1 MTRFKASMKKFT
13 YLLILSIL
21 PFCICLGDETPVIP
35 PTVAKEAVPPKD
47 TLKAEIDTSIYILQD
62 NLLLGQKID
71 RILNGKLN
79 INAKKLSVC
88 IFDIS
93 TNTYITRHN
102 DEELMA
108 PASCMKLLTAVTAI
122 DRLGQNYAFCD
133 SLFIKGEVDANGTLH
148 GDMILKMDDD
158 PLFWDFRQWAKAVQ
172 QRGIRRVEGSI
183 IMNLARR
190 DILKPHPTDKPWD
203 IQYHKLPLM
212 LKGEKYIKS
221 IFKSTLASRGIRI
234 KEEPFIPNDPNLN
247 EYWTSV
253 RENNKGNDFDLD
265 GMLRKMAL
273 ENASNGAECI
283 AATSNP
289 ILSVINP
296 MLIYSSNMK
305 AESVFYHLDNIYSG
319 MWQRHSQYGKS
330 PHEVERFL
338 KEKMGIDTKS
348 QGFVINDGSG
358 LSPMN
363 RLNANF
369 IVRLLLWSY
378 NNRPLRDILIQ
389 EALAVPGIPGRKGS
403 LKNRMATGFARGR
416 IYCKTGTLVSTG
428 SSSLAG
434 FAQGRNGHWYA
445 FAIMHRDTPVWN
457 ARDFQD
463 RICREIVR

>member
-1 MTRFKASMKKFT
+1 MKKIT

-21 PFCICLGDETPVIP
+21 PFCFCMGDEAMVIP
-35 PTVAKEAVPPKD
+35 PSTTTPTTTATPRDSVRM
-47 TLKAEIDTSIYILQD
+47 EIDTAKYILQD

-79 INAKKLSVC
+79 ISAKKMSIC
-88 IFDIS
+88 IYDIS
-93 TNTYITRHN
+93 TDTYITRHN
-102 DEELMA
+102 DNELMA
-108 PASCMKLLTAVTAI
+108 PASCMKLLTAVTAL
-122 DRLGQNYAFCD
+122 DRMGHNYEFCD
-133 SLFIKGEVDANGTLH
+133 SLFIKGDIDANGTLY

-158 PLFWDFRQWAKAVQ
+158 PMFWDFRQWAKAVQ
-172 QRGIRRVEGSI
+172 QRGIKRVEGSI

-234 KEEPFIPNDPNLN
+234 KEEPFLPNDPNLN

-253 RENNKGNDFDLD
+253 KENNEGNDFDLD
-265 GMLRKMAL
+265 GMLRKIAL
-273 ENASNGAECI
+273 ENASSGAECI
-283 AATSNP
+283 ATTANP

-305 AESVFYHLDNIYSG
+305 AESIFYHLDNIYSG
-319 MWQRHSQYGKS
+319 MWERHSQYGKKT
-330 PHEVERFL
+330 HEVEKFL
-338 KEKMGIDTKS
+338 KEKMGIDAKA

-369 IVRLLLWSY
+369 LVQLLLWSY
-378 NNRPLRDILIQ
+378 NNQQIRDIFIR
-389 EALAVPGIPGRKGS
+389 EALAVPGVPGRKGS
-403 LKNRMATGFARGR
+403 LKTRMATSFCRGR

-434 FAQGRNGHWYA
+434 YAHGRNGHWYA
-445 FAIMHRDTPVWN
+445 FAIIHKDTPVWN